1 MSKNHAAV
9 LAILASM
16 DVFPIG
22 QILILLML
30 ANGAPLLATKLLGE
44 FWARPLDG
52 GIVLGDGQ
60 PLFGATKT
68 VRGVVVAIL
77 ATAAGAPLVGLG
89 AGTGALVA
97 ITAMGGDLVSSFLKR
112 RIRLAP
118 SSMALGLD
126 QIPESLVP
134 AIVVRHV
141 LGLSPLDILLVAVGF
156 FAGELA
162 LSRILY
168 MLKIRDRPY

>member
-1 MSKNHAAV
+1 MD
-9 LAILASM
+9 AI
-16 DVFPIG
+16 PIG
-22 QILILLML
+22 QILVLLML
-30 ANGAPLLATKLLGE
+30 ANGAPVIAKKLLGDV
-44 FWARPLDG
+44 WARPLDG

-60 PLFGATKT
+60 PLFGTAKT
-68 VRGVVVAIL
+68 LRGVVAAIL
-77 ATAAGAPLVGLG
+77 AATAGAPLVGLG
-89 AGTGALVA
+89 AGIGALVA

-112 RIRLAP
+112 RMRLAP
-118 SSMALGLD
+118 SSMALGID
-126 QIPESLVP
+126 QIPESLIP